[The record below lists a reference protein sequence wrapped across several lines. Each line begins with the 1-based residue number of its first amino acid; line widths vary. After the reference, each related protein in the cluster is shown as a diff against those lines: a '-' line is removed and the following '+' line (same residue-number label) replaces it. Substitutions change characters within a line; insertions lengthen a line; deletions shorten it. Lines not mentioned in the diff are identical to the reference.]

1 MDAKASI
8 ALAIEAAVA
17 GLVALMATGD
27 GELADAS
34 GLAAWSLGAGVLLLA
49 ASVVL
54 SVLVVFPQ
62 LRGRATR
69 GEYSNDVVYFGHL
82 RLWEPQSLAARLA
95 EDSGELDGL
104 ARQLVRMSKIAWRKH
119 VWLQW
124 SLALFVTGVL
134 AVGGSFLSDRAASTP
149 SGGEPTPSSSASQG

>member
-1 MDAKASI
+1 VDAKASI

-34 GLAAWSLGAGVLLLA
+34 GLAAWSLGVGVLLLA

-69 GEYSNDVVYFGHL
+69 REYSNDVVYFGHL
-82 RLWEPQSLAARLA
+82 RLWDPQRLAARLA

-104 ARQLVRMSKIAWRKH
+104 SRQLVRMSKIAWRKH

-134 AVGGSFLSDRAASTP
+134 AVGGSFLSDRAASPP